1 MMKRRVIRMNEI
13 EMGRL
18 IKEVMKL
25 LQNMYE
31 EEVEGGREI
40 EERIEEIKRELGSWF
55 IGDYPLYQA
64 S

>member
-1 MMKRRVIRMNEI
+1 MNER

>member
-1 MMKRRVIRMNEI
+1 MIRMNKI

-18 IKEVMKL
+18 LKEVMKL

>member
-1 MMKRRVIRMNEI
+1 MKRRVIRMNKI

-18 IKEVMKL
+18 LKEVMKL

>member
-1 MMKRRVIRMNEI
+1 MNER

-31 EEVEGGREI
+31 EEVEGGRGI

>member
-1 MMKRRVIRMNEI
+1 MIRMNKI

-18 IKEVMKL
+18 LKEVMEL

-31 EEVEGGREI
+31 EEVEDGREI

>member
-1 MMKRRVIRMNEI
+1 MKRRVIRMNKI

-18 IKEVMKL
+18 LKEVMKL

-31 EEVEGGREI
+31 EEVEDGREI

>member
-1 MMKRRVIRMNEI
+1 MNKI

-18 IKEVMKL
+18 LKEVMEL

-31 EEVEGGREI
+31 EEVEDGREI